1 MGENIGREPGD
12 WQRMLVERTRTR
24 AEEERVKTSR
34 AEERVR
40 WPGGRR
46 RERAEKQK
54 SRRGGGG
61 ELMKQKAG
69 LFLL

>member
-1 MGENIGREPGD
+1 MRGQSAVKVAGEDVTGKN
-12 WQRMLVERTRTR
+12 ERNGLK
-24 AEEERVKTSR
+24 RVQSR
-34 AEERVR
+34 GEERVR

-46 RERAEKQK
+46 RGRAEKQK

-61 ELMKQKAG
+61 KLMKQKAG